1 MGQIVFVV
9 QVVSYTERISLISHK
24 TLDTI
29 LTLSV
34 PVCDL
39 CNKSFK
45 TSTGLRRH
53 TRNIHGTPDN
63 KCKVCNKY
71 RRIFQCREDMIHE

>member
-9 QVVSYTERISLISHK
+9 HVVSYTERISLICHK

-29 LTLSV
+29 L
-34 PVCDL
+34 CDL
-39 CNKSFK
+39 CGKSFK
-45 TSTGLRRH
+45 TPTGLRSH

-63 KCKVCNKY
+63 KCKVCNKL
-71 RRIFQCREDMIHE
+71 